1 MGIVEEIELFVARG
15 MLLKIERRA
24 MLLQYCKTA
33 RIFCIT
39 HVMLLQLCRMVAQ
52 HCHQI
57 VSTSQRC
64 STFACRLRS
73 GVTVLLIDPNG
84 IRKNV

>member
-24 MLLQYCKTA
+24 MLLQYYKTA

-39 HVMLLQLCRMVAQ
+39 HVMLLQFCRMVAQ

-57 VSTSQRC
+57 VSTSQC
-64 STFACRLRS
+64 CCTFACRLRS
-73 GVTVLLIDPNG
+73 GVAVLLIDPNG